1 MAAVMAARDIEVAA
15 PEQLQEQPTLS
26 DKSSEA
32 DGESQQLDV
41 EAEAQLPPQRLI
53 LVVMVCMIQGYT
65 LIGPLQH
72 AFKVQMKI
80 GDTGDVAH
88 VFTQAAALVQWG
100 KFAMTLGQNVLLA
113 CLCPMQRVFLA
124 MVGMMLGCLI
134 PPFFVYALG
143 STWLGWVFIS
153 FGLIGLSL
161 GIFECTFLNV
171 ITPLGPLTKSYAI
184 MGFPAA
190 FAIINVLGMSIV
202 SFGVPVHALFWYIV
216 VCLPIGISLFATHFV
231 PQLGGGGGNG
241 HTSATA
247 QVNKQAVVWNSLKS
261 CSVWLPQLV
270 PFMLANIVGHF
281 VMEGALPANFNT
293 FNDRQAP
300 LLSRDDG
307 PLMTTSQF
315 FVVFFVF
322 VGLGDMLSRRVGYCF
337 RLDTYTSNLVALAA
351 GIAMSVFGM
360 LLTRIGVGVAAWAS
374 AFFAFSGQGFNY
386 AVSAKYIDRFVPRE
400 HNLAAYSFWMFAGS
414 AGAIAGSTMVDVLR
428 DWICHGERYPH
439 LCMAGHHR

>member
-1 MAAVMAARDIEVAA
+1 LAQGFSPASSVRSPIGCHGRAPSFFSSVMAAVMAARDIEVAA

-124 MVGMMLGCLI
+124 MMGMMLGCLI
-134 PPFFVYALG
+134 PPFFVYAVG

-190 FAIINVLGMSIV
+190 FAIVNVIGMSIV
-202 SFGVPVHALFWYIV
+202 SFGVPVQALFWYIL
-216 VCLPIGISLFATHFV
+216 VCLPLADWQSSPG
-231 PQLGGGGGNG
+231 
-241 HTSATA
+241 TSCPSS
-247 QVNKQAVVWNSLKS
+247 W
-261 CSVWLPQLV
+261 
-270 PFMLANIVGHF
+270 
-281 VMEGALPANFNT
+281 
-293 FNDRQAP
+293 
-300 LLSRDDG
+300 
-307 PLMTTSQF
+307 
-315 FVVFFVF
+315 
-322 VGLGDMLSRRVGYCF
+322 
-337 RLDTYTSNLVALAA
+337 
-351 GIAMSVFGM
+351 
-360 LLTRIGVGVAAWAS
+360 GVAAKAMLRARHRS
-374 AFFAFSGQGFNY
+374 TSRPSSGTP
-386 AVSAKYIDRFVPRE
+386 SR
-400 HNLAAYSFWMFAGS
+400 AARCGS
-414 AGAIAGSTMVDVLR
+414 RS
-428 DWICHGERYPH
+428 
-439 LCMAGHHR
+439 